1 MASIVFMFAGQG
13 AQYSGMGRELYES
26 SPAARRIF
34 ERAEEIRPGT
44 IDMCFNGPAEELN
57 RTINTQPCLFTMD
70 YACAQAAV
78 EAGIQP
84 DFCAGFSLGEVA
96 AAGFVGIMDFDE
108 AFRFVIR
115 RGEEMQ
121 KCAEKLQGAMGA
133 VLRLS
138 AQQVEDICREFPDQA
153 YPVNYNCPGQ
163 TVVACREDC
172 FDAIAARVLEEKG
185 RMMRL
190 KVSGAFHTP
199 WMGDA
204 SAALK
209 EYLDGRKLKAPRLPI
224 YANFN
229 AQPYGEDAA
238 ELLAKQVCNP
248 VRWQQAIENLRDAD
262 FFIELGAGKTLS
274 GLVKKTLP
282 DAQVFNLEKPE
293 DIQKIKEAVYAG

>member
-248 VRWQQAIENLRDAD
+248 VRWQQTIENLRDAD

>member
-13 AQYSGMGRELYES
+13 AQYPGMGKELYES

-34 ERAEEIRPGT
+34 DRAEEIRPGT

-96 AAGFVGIMDFDE
+96 AAGFAGIMDFDE

-133 VLRLS
+133 VLCLG
-138 AQQVEDICREFPDQA
+138 AEQVEGICREFPDQA

-163 TVVACREDC
+163 TVVACRADC
-172 FDAIAARVLEEKG
+172 FDAIAARVVQEKG

-199 WMGDA
+199 WMGEA
-204 SAALK
+204 AAALK
-209 EYLDGRKLKAPRLPI
+209 EYLDGRRLNAPKLPL

-229 AQPYGEDAA
+229 AKPYGENAA

-248 VRWQQAIENLRDAD
+248 VRWQQTIENLSGAGV
-262 FFIELGAGKTLS
+262 FIELGAGKTLS

-282 DAQVFNLEKPE
+282 EAQVFKLETPE

>member
-1 MASIVFMFAGQG
+1 
-13 AQYSGMGRELYES
+13 
-26 SPAARRIF
+26 
-34 ERAEEIRPGT
+34 
-44 IDMCFNGPAEELN
+44 
-57 RTINTQPCLFTMD
+57 
-70 YACAQAAV
+70 
-78 EAGIQP
+78 
-84 DFCAGFSLGEVA
+84 
-96 AAGFVGIMDFDE
+96 
-108 AFRFVIR
+108 
-115 RGEEMQ
+115 
-121 KCAEKLQGAMGA
+121 MGA

-172 FDAIAARVLEEKG
+172 FDAIAARVPEEKG

-190 KVSGAFHTP
+190 KVNGAFHTP
-199 WMGDA
+199 WMSNA
-204 SAALK
+204 SVALK
-209 EYLDGRKLKAPRLPI
+209 EYLYGRKLKATRLPI

-229 AQPYGEDAA
+229 AQPYCEDAA

-248 VRWQQAIENLRDAD
+248 VRWQQTIENLRDAD